1 MRLLRLALISILCA
15 LSPGLVLAA
24 SLSDCLLKN
33 RVQTA
38 ECASQIVR
46 YESQYSY
53 VSQLAEEAGIDP
65 AMILATIAVESGYS
79 GLKLSDRGGIGPMQI
94 TPISARELGIHDLTY
109 LLSDTVNVRTGTQ
122 YLVRMMRRFGDWRLA
137 LAAYNAGPGAVQ
149 KYRGIPPYRE
159 TQAYV
164 QQVLWWYLTLKQ
176 LS

>member
-1 MRLLRLALISILCA
+1 MRRLRLALISFLFA
-15 LSPGLVLAA
+15 LPGLALAV
-24 SLSDCLLKN
+24 SLSDCLLKH
-33 RVQTA
+33 RIQTA

-46 YESQYSY
+46 FESQYIY
-53 VSQLAEEAGIDP
+53 ASQLAKEAGIDP
-65 AMILATIAVESGYS
+65 ALILATIAVESGYS
-79 GLKLSDRGGIGPMQI
+79 ELKLSERGGIGPMQI
-94 TPISARELGIHDLTY
+94 TPVAARDSGITDLTY
-109 LLSDTVNVRTGTQ
+109 LLNDTVNVRTGTQ